1 MNKQEK
7 QEEITNRI
15 GKNWDKFEKLCGKLG
30 DRSEKVLKMLDD
42 FSERA
47 ALAPASSRV
56 EYHNA
61 FPGGLVDHSLRVLK
75 NALKLAEA
83 MKLDVSQESII
94 ISALFHDWG
103 KVGDLKEPYYVEQK
117 SDWHRNRGIVY
128 DFDGKCVRMTTAQ
141 RGLFIFQHYGITLSS
156 DEYLAI
162 LLNDGQYVDENRH
175 YRNHEPS
182 LALIIHHADILASRV
197 EKGRESL
204 LDDEKSL

>member
-7 QEEITNRI
+7 QEEISNRI
-15 GKNWDKFEKLCGKLG
+15 ARNWDKFEKLCGKLG

-61 FPGGLVDHSLRVLK
+61 FPGGLIDHSLRVLS
-75 NALKLAEA
+75 NALKLADV
-83 MKLDVSQESII
+83 MKLNTSRESII

-103 KVGDLKEPYYVEQK
+103 KVGDLTEAYYVEQK

-128 DFDGKCVRMTTAQ
+128 DFNRDCVRMTTAQ
-141 RGLFIFQHYGITLSS
+141 RGLFIFQHYGIKLSS
-156 DEYLAI
+156 DEYLSI
-162 LLNDGQYVDENRH
+162 LLNDGQYTDENKF

-182 LALIIHHADILASRV
+182 LALIIHHADMLASRV
-197 EKGRESL
+197 EKHRESL